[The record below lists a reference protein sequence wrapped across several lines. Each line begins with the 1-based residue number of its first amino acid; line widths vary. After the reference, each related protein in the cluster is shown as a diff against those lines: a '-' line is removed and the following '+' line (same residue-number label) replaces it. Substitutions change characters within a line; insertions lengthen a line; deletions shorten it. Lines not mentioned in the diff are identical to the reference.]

1 MVMKRLVEFMELD
14 TDSKLNHIYEGL
26 MIHINDPKAH
36 NGTLRARYATKENG
50 VVGLVVAAA
59 TAALLEYIGLLP

>member
-1 MVMKRLVEFMELD
+1 MRDLVEFQELD
-14 TDSKLNHIYEGL
+14 TDSKLNDIYEGL
-26 MIHINDPKAH
+26 MIHINDPRAH

-59 TAALLEYIGLLP
+59 TAALMEYMGLLP

>member
-1 MVMKRLVEFMELD
+1 MRDLVEFMELD
-14 TDSKLNHIYEGL
+14 TDSKLNDIYEGL
-26 MIHINDPKAH
+26 MIHISDPRAH
-36 NGTLRARYATKENG
+36 SGTLRARYATTENG

>member
-1 MVMKRLVEFMELD
+1 MKSLVDFLELD

-26 MIHINDPKAH
+26 MIHINNPTAH

-50 VVGLVVAAA
+50 VVAVFVTACIAGLFEI
-59 TAALLEYIGLLP
+59 LGLIP